1 MKQLLNTDELI
12 THMKQKGI
20 KFDIISEQDA
30 ADFLSGNNYYMKL
43 ASYRTNYPKY
53 TTGPK
58 TGQYINLDFA
68 YLKEL
73 STLDMHLR
81 YLILQMCLDIEH
93 ALKVSLITHIENNPE
108 EDGYELIRRFIG
120 HTDSHGK
127 RQNEYILKKIRGH
140 KSSAYCKDLIEKYY
154 PYFPVWVFVE
164 LISFGDLTYLTAFY
178 AKLYSDPIVNNKF
191 MNNIRD
197 MRNAAAHSNC
207 LINKLFETLNP
218 EQQVDSTIA
227 NYVKAI
233 PGISSNA
240 RTHNLRY
247 RVVYSF
253 ITLLYVY
260 DTVVPDGKAKS
271 KRHAE
276 IKDLFNNRMQ
286 RNKEY
291 FSSYNKISGV
301 YQFVKKVVDTLPS

>member
-1 MKQLLNTDELI
+1 M
-12 THMKQKGI
+12 G
-20 KFDIISEQDA
+20 
-30 ADFLSGNNYYMKL
+30 
-43 ASYRTNYPKY
+43 
-53 TTGPK
+53 
-58 TGQYINLDFA
+58 
-68 YLKEL
+68 
-73 STLDMHLR
+73 
-81 YLILQMCLDIEH
+81 
-93 ALKVSLITHIENNPE
+93 
-108 EDGYELIRRFIG
+108 
-120 HTDSHGK
+120 
-127 RQNEYILKKIRGH
+127 
-140 KSSAYCKDLIEKYY
+140 
-154 PYFPVWVFVE
+154 FVE

-207 LINKLFETLNP
+207 LINKLFETLKP

-260 DTVVPDGKAKS
+260 DTVVPDGKSKS

-276 IKDLFNNRMQ
+276 IKDLFNDRMQ

-301 YQFVKKVVDTLPS
+301 YQFVKKAVDTLPS